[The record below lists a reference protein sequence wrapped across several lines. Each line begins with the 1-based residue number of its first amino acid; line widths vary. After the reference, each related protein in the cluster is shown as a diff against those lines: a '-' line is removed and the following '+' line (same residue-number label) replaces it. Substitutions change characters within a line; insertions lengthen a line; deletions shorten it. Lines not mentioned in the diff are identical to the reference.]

1 MERRVVPAQMRRGF
15 TLMEMMLVLLVIF
28 ALIGLLVGGIKM
40 ARGTAK
46 STADRADANS
56 LKQAV
61 SQFDQQMGFKPPLVA
76 DFGKPPSSGGVPLFN
91 GTSGLQP
98 LVYSVSNPTDRVFL
112 RTVPTGSLPPDPTSP
127 DMRFSLYSMPYYVI
141 GALDTPR
148 TGANPPVPIDGV
160 NGPGFRTVRRDGT
173 FETAG
178 KVFAPFFDVGKRPTA
193 IYAADQANGRVVL
206 RDRNGIAYRYY
217 HWEHGNPNFANSEQ
231 ITSLTDVNVPMIL
244 GMGRYELLTPAD
256 VAKEYPELRDAKYVI
271 VGAGPD
277 GLFGDEDLVGSV
289 CPNHPQAMSLGDMA
303 QKLGMSGDL
312 TDAKVRAKL
321 RQKAMSDNIV
331 EVLK

>member
-76 DFGKPPSSGGVPLFN
+76 DFGKPPGGGIPLLSGAG
-91 GTSGLQP
+91 GLQP
-98 LVYSVSNPTDRVFL
+98 LVYSVSNPQDLTFL
-112 RTVPTGSLPPDPTSP
+112 RTSPPAAVA
-127 DMRFSLYSMPYYVI
+127 DMRFSVYTLPYYVI
-141 GALDTPR
+141 GAIDTPR
-148 TGANPPVPIDGV
+148 TGANPPVPIDGM

-193 IYAADQANGRVVL
+193 IYAMDQANGRVVL

-217 HWEHGNPNFANSEQ
+217 HWEQGNSGTGKITGINDLNVPIILGNPQDN
-231 ITSLTDVNVPMIL
+231 
-244 GMGRYELLTPAD
+244 
-256 VAKEYPELRDAKYVI
+256 PELRAGTYAI
-271 VGAGPD
+271 LGAGPD
-277 GLFGDEDLVGSV
+277 GVFGNEDQIAII
-289 CPNHPQAMSLGDMA
+289 CPNHPQAMKPDQMA
-303 QKLGMSGDL
+303 QKLGMSGNTSDPVFM
-312 TDAKVRAKL
+312 AKVRA
-321 RQKAMSDNIV
+321 KAMSDNIV